1 MNRLPA
7 GGLRLVAASLVA
19 MSCGKAAI
27 GTPIAQTPTLA
38 AVRSAAT
45 EALRQKYSA
54 PGNRVIVS
62 STPLDP
68 RLKLADCPLPLR
80 ATVPERA
87 APASVMTVPVQC
99 PQHGGWIVRVR
110 LHLQVFRSL
119 LVTVRPLQRGDGI
132 HRTDVRSEERDV
144 TRLAYGYIDNLDQV
158 TGRTLARPLAA
169 ASVLTPAALGGRR
182 MVRAG
187 DRVQLIAQLGGIEVR
202 ASGTALGGGDNG
214 ARLRVRNDSSGR
226 IIDAMVRAP
235 GIVVALP

>member
-1 MNRLPA
+1 MNRLA
-7 GGLRLVAASLVA
+7 GGLRLVTAGLVA

-45 EALRQKYSA
+45 KALRQKYST

-68 RLKLADCPLPLR
+68 RLKLTDCSVPLR
-80 ATVPERA
+80 ATVPERP
-87 APASVMTVPVQC
+87 APASVMMVPVQC

-132 HRTDVRSEERDV
+132 HRSDVRSEERDV

-187 DRVQLIAQLGGIEVR
+187 DRVQLVAQLGGIEVR

-226 IIDAMVRAP
+226 IVDAMVRAP
-235 GIVVALP
+235 GVVVALP